1 MSTIVM
7 QYVVGVT
14 KSGTKF
20 EEFYGANR
28 GKALEVAYSYQN
40 EDELNADG
48 EEVISAWV
56 DERNEM
62 A

>member
-1 MSTIVM
+1 M

-14 KSGTKF
+14 KSGAKF